1 MSTLFELTTNLAVIE
16 DALAGGFEDTPE
28 GMAQLDAL
36 LADELATQEALEE
49 KAEAYA
55 SIIGELEAL
64 AALRE
69 AEADRL
75 RAIAETPAR
84 QAERMRFALKEAM
97 QRLGMKKLATTRY
110 QIGVRGN
117 GGKQPLL
124 IDEMAVPEAYT
135 TTKVVVDS
143 AKIRAEL
150 EAGTPLPFAT
160 LQPRGTHLSIK

>member
-16 DALAGGFEDTPE
+16 DALAGGFDDTPE

-36 LADELATQEALEE
+36 LAEELATREALEE
-49 KAEAYA
+49 KAEAYV

-64 AALRE
+64 ATLRA

-75 RAIAETPAR
+75 RALAETPTA
-84 QAERMRFALKEAM
+84 QAERMRIALKEAM
-97 QRLGMKKLATTRY
+97 ERLGMKKLSTTRY

-117 GGKQPLL
+117 GGKQPLVV
-124 IDEMAVPEAYT
+124 DEMAVPEAYT
-135 TTKVVVDS
+135 TTKVFVDS
-143 AKIRAEL
+143 VKIRAEL